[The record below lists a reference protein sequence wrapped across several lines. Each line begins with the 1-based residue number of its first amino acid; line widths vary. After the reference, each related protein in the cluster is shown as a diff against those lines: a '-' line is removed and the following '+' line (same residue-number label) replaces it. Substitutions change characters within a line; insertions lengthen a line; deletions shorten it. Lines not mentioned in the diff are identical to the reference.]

1 MKNNQQSYKDIGN
14 QTVTEQ
20 IDRVEIFRTM
30 KDGEE
35 VEELV
40 SGIQGEEIIEE
51 IVNGKPMYFVGDVS
65 VIDSPN
71 FLVRVVKKTKK
82 SPNDI
87 TNDKDKDNKEKQTK
101 KRLLSSVR
109 LAQ

>member
-1 MKNNQQSYKDIGN
+1 
-14 QTVTEQ
+14 
-20 IDRVEIFRTM
+20 M

-82 SPNDI
+82 SPTNET

>member
-1 MKNNQQSYKDIGN
+1 
-14 QTVTEQ
+14 
-20 IDRVEIFRTM
+20 M

-40 SGIQGEEIIEE
+40 SGIQGQEIIEE

-71 FLVRVVKKTKK
+71 FLIRVVKKSKK
-82 SPNDI
+82 NPTNEVV
-87 TNDKDKDNKEKQTK
+87 NDKDKDNKEKQTK
-101 KRLLSSVR
+101 KRLLSSGR
-109 LAQ
+109 LAQQSSDQQVDQTTPNQ